1 VSSIIVTAA
10 VVERDGALLLTQRLD
25 GTHLAGTWEFPGG
38 KCEDGESLPSCL
50 RRELLE
56 ELGVEAEVGDE
67 VFTLRH
73 AYPEKT
79 VQLHFFACRLLGEPR
94 PLMGQQ
100 MRWVPRADLPALE
113 VPDADRQ
120 LIERLAAEP

>member
-1 VSSIIVTAA
+1 MSSIIVTAA